1 MEAALKRSTPAGATL
16 AALAE
21 TYWEVATMGAYDTP
35 RLRLTAQR
43 SASSEIKEADGP
55 RSDLDA
61 WRLAG
66 GRPRRLATLS
76 RAA

>member
-1 MEAALKRSTPAGATL
+1 MTRLLPMSTPAGATL
-16 AALAE
+16 AALDE
-21 TYWEVATMGAYDTP
+21 TYWEVTTMGAYDTP

-43 SASSEIKEADGP
+43 SASSEIKEAGGP